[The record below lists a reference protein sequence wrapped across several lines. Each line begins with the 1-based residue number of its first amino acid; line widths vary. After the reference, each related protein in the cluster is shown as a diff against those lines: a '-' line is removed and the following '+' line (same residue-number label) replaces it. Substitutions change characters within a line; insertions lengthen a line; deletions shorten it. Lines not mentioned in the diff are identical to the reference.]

1 MIVDLERFIATERPR
16 WERLDAVLKRIS
28 DDPWRRLSFAEVR
41 ELDGLYQRAASDLA
55 RLATFSAELESR
67 RYLEGIVARA
77 FTEIHGATAESR
89 RFRPWRWFSRTFPAA
104 WRRRARAFWFATA
117 MMGAGI
123 LFGGAAIGLD
133 PGSKDA
139 LMAFPYLRVNPAERV
154 AHEESMR
161 GKELTD
167 RKARFSGNLITNNTR
182 VTLEA
187 MALGMTWGIGTI
199 IIMFYNGVILGA
211 IAVDYVLA
219 GQTSFLV
226 GWLLPHG
233 AVELPAM
240 LVGGQAG
247 FVLAGALLGRGQGK
261 GMAARLRVVAPD
273 VITLCFG
280 AAVMLVWA
288 GIVEAFFSQYHEPV
302 LPYAVKI
309 VFGSVE
315 LAGLIAYLSLAGRG
329 APKDATP

>member
-1 MIVDLERFIATERPR
+1 MIVDLERFIASERPR
-16 WERLDAVLKRIS
+16 WERLDAVLKRIAN
-28 DDPWRRLSFAEVR
+28 DPWRRLSFAEVR

-55 RLATFSAELESR
+55 RMATFSAEVESR
-67 RYLEGIVARA
+67 RYLEGIVARGY
-77 FTEIHGATAESR
+77 TEIHGATAETR
-89 RFRPWRWFSRTFPAA
+89 RFRPWHWFSRTFPST
-104 WRRRARAFWFATA
+104 WRKRAGAFWFAA
-117 MMGAGI
+117 ILMVAGV
-123 LFGGAAIGLD
+123 LFGGAAISLD

-161 GKELTD
+161 GKQLTD

-211 IAVDYVLA
+211 IALDYILS

-233 AVELPAM
+233 AVEVPAM

-247 FVLAGALLGRGQGK
+247 FVLAGALLGRGEGR
-261 GMAARLRVVAPD
+261 GMAARLRLVVPD
-273 VITLCFG
+273 VVTLCFG
-280 AAVMLVWA
+280 AALMLVWA
-288 GIVEAFFSQYHEPV
+288 GIVEAFFSQYHEPI

-309 VFGSVE
+309 AFGSVE
-315 LAGLIAYLSLAGRG
+315 LAVLIAYLSFAGRG
-329 APKDATP
+329 IKGEVAA